1 VAKTYFEE
9 MQIKQERTRKRVT
22 LVGTDGVNKQD
33 KRRRAIKKGDHK
45 AMGRDVQQR
54 MKEYKGAKVIDKVKV
69 YKNPGNK

>member
-33 KRRRAIKKGDHK
+33 KRRRAIKDNPK
-45 AMGRDVQQR
+45 ALSREVQQR
-54 MKEYKGAKVIDKVKV
+54 MREYKGETVIDKVKV